1 MRFYATYTI
10 EGEEAQVKDFRKL
23 RVSLNSKDIQHGIY
37 GLCDELDVE
46 ADLILVF
53 KKIDGSCQDQGQGR
67 LAAQGV
73 LQACRSHIWDL
84 SPLINDGIGSSK
96 FVGISVLLKSGPLPV
111 VIAWIAVLDVRG
123 MWHLRVSTS
132 T

>member
-1 MRFYATYTI
+1 
-10 EGEEAQVKDFRKL
+10 VKDFRKL
-23 RVSLNSKDIQHGIY
+23 RVPLNSKDIQHGIN

-73 LQACRSHIWDL
+73 LKTCRGHI
-84 SPLINDGIGSSK
+84 
-96 FVGISVLLKSGPLPV
+96 
-111 VIAWIAVLDVRG
+111 
-123 MWHLRVSTS
+123 
-132 T
+132 